1 MFVVVRTESG
11 PTPRNRTVPRVTNH
25 AGRET
30 AADGPRRSV
39 AGAHRCTSSAASP
52 PSDAASVTVR
62 EDRGGDATSEKA
74 AGESESDV
82 RARVGGEEQEP
93 RGDCDDSKGD
103 DAATRGPPRRPRTP
117 SRGRQRGRSAGR
129 RCRASGGGG
138 RRRAL
143 QRRLPVALRQRLPWR
158 WPWWWPWWWPH
169 WQRLHLPRPQLPL
182 LSWSKENG
190 NREEKNAT
198 RTRIQKREWTI
209 KNVPLLPWPPARYV
223 TGRTSCLP
231 LLQRLRLLSPQ
242 LRRLAWPRKKESE
255 KEKNG

>member
-93 RGDCDDSKGD
+93 RGDGDGSKGD

-129 RCRASGGGG
+129 RCRAGGGGG
-138 RRRAL
+138 RRRARR
-143 QRRLPVALRQRLPWR
+143 RRLPVALRRRLPRR
-158 WPWWWPWWWPH
+158 WPWRWPH
-169 WQRLHLPRPQLPL
+169 WQRLHLPPPQLPL
-182 LSWSKENG
+182 LPWSKENG
-190 NREEKNAT
+190 NRKEKNAM
-198 RTRIQKREWTI
+198 RTRIQKRELTT
-209 KNVPLLPWPPARYV
+209 NTYPPLPWPPARYV
-223 TGRTSCLP
+223 TGRTSRLP
-231 LLQRLRLLSPQ
+231 LLQRLRLPSQQ
-242 LRRLAWPRKKESE
+242 LQRLAWPRKTETE
-255 KEKNG
+255 KETN